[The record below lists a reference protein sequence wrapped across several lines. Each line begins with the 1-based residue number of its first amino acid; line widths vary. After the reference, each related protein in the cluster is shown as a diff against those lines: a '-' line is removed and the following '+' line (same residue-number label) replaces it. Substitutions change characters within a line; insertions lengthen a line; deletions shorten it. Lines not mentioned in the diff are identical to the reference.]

1 MKNMK
6 NIKFKN
12 FKLIVANGATIKRL
26 VRNLRT
32 KTSIRSV
39 IDTAYLTIN
48 NHNIYSIVIE
58 YDDYGC
64 QSTYFV
70 YNAQNTLMTILQ
82 NI

>member
-1 MKNMK
+1 MKK
-6 NIKFKN
+6 VEFEN
-12 FKLIVANGATIKRL
+12 FDLIVANGATIKRL
-26 VRNLRT
+26 ARNLRT

-39 IDTAYLTIN
+39 IDTSYVTVN